1 VRASFFPSLFKVSG
15 EGKMTKENP
24 IPSEIRRYAR
34 DLRQNQTDAETFFW
48 ALLRG
53 RRFSR
58 MKFRR
63 QHPFGRYI
71 LDFYCHER
79 KLVIE
84 LDGGQQNGGMAEK
97 YDEERTLWLEQQG
110 IWVLRFWN
118 HEVLQETEAVL
129 EVLWDSLYPHPQP
142 LSQGERGRG

>member
-1 VRASFFPSLFKVSG
+1 
-15 EGKMTKENP
+15 MTKENP

-84 LDGGQQNGGMAEK
+84 LDGGQHNGGMAEK

-129 EVLWDSLYPHPQP
+129 EVLWDSLYPHPRP